1 LELFVT
7 SPAWLFMTTFISY
20 SRYIA
25 CLMDGMQPN
34 LDFEDETVDSL
45 SSTHEE
51 EETLPSNVVGI
62 VYGDVG
68 TSELKCSVT
77 APLEKGEYVQIKHE
91 SCGQVLGQI
100 DKMERKTDLSIDKAI
115 QMSQGE
121 MMDIEEKVLAI
132 INIIGYRDERG
143 LLQTP
148 KVPFK
153 AGTPVT
159 CADDSLITKVIG
171 IEHSDKTGAY
181 IGMLNGHDIPIQLD
195 INEMVQKHVS
205 VLAKTGG
212 GKSYMTGV
220 LVEELLKHD
229 VTVLVVDPHGEY
241 NSLAD
246 PGEPSDYTEQFGISP
261 RGYADKII
269 EFTHDTKINKDA
281 KPLRFTLS
289 NMEARDILALTNIK
303 NMRQALTTMKK
314 VIEMLRANKPSY
326 SLADLIRTLEA
337 QEDSQNATLI
347 QELQY
352 LDEINIFAERGTK
365 LDELIVKGKTTIL
378 NLRGSPP
385 DIQGLIVNRIMT
397 SLFEMRKINAVP
409 PMLIVTEEAHN
420 FCPQQGTTACSK
432 IMRTIASEGR
442 KFGLGLVIITQRA
455 AKVDKNVLSQCG
467 TQVILKITNPND
479 LKAVVASVEGL
490 TSGTTEE
497 IQQLP
502 IGTAI
507 VCGGGVQVPLF
518 IRVRPRE
525 TRHGGESV
533 KVIED

>member
-1 LELFVT
+1 
-7 SPAWLFMTTFISY
+7 M
-20 SRYIA
+20 
-25 CLMDGMQPN
+25 MDGMQSN
-34 LDFEDETVDSL
+34 TDFEDETVESL
-45 SSTHEE
+45 GSAHEDE
-51 EETLPSNVVGI
+51 EAEGFGTSHGTEDQPSGIVGI

-77 APLEKGEYVQIKHE
+77 APLEKGEYVTIKHQT
-91 SCGQVLGQI
+91 CGEVLGQV

-121 MMDIEEKVLAI
+121 EMDIQEKVLAMV
-132 INIIGYRDERG
+132 NVIGYRDDRG

-153 AGTPVT
+153 AGTPVIR
-159 CADDSLITKVIG
+159 AEDSLITKVIG
-171 IEHSDKTGAY
+171 IKHNDKTGAY
-181 IGMLNGHDIPIQLD
+181 IGMLNGHDVQIQLD

-241 NSLAD
+241 GSLRDA
-246 PGEPSDYTEQFGISP
+246 GESSDYATQFGISP
-261 RGYADKII
+261 RGYGSKII
-269 EFTHDTKINKDA
+269 EFSPDTKVNTSA
-281 KPLRFTLS
+281 QPLRFTLS
-289 NMEARDILALTNIK
+289 NLDARDILALTNIK
-303 NMRQALTTMKK
+303 NMRQALTSLKNA
-314 VIEMLRANKPSY
+314 IEILRANKPNF
-326 SLADLIRTLEA
+326 SLQDLIRTLEA
-337 QEDSQNATLI
+337 QEDSKNDNLVH
-347 QELQY
+347 ELQY
-352 LDEINIFAERGTK
+352 LNDIDIFADRGTK
-365 LDELIVKGKTTIL
+365 LDELISKGKTTIL

-385 DIQGLIVNRIMT
+385 DIAQLIVNRIMT
-397 SLFEMRKINAVP
+397 SLFEMRKINAIP

-420 FCPQQGTTACSK
+420 YCPQQGQASCSK

-455 AKVDKNVLSQCG
+455 AKVDKNVLSQCN

-479 LKAVVASVEGL
+479 LKAVISSVEGL
-490 TSGTTEE
+490 TTGVTEE

-502 IGTAI
+502 IGIAI

-518 IRVRPRE
+518 VRVRPRE

-533 KVIED
+533 KVIE

>member
-1 LELFVT
+1 
-7 SPAWLFMTTFISY
+7 
-20 SRYIA
+20 
-25 CLMDGMQPN
+25 MDGMQSDA
-34 LDFEDETVDSL
+34 DFDEDVLENFSPTSADDESVKGL
-45 SSTHEE
+45 GSTHKDDEIPE
-51 EETLPSNVVGI
+51 GIVGI

-77 APLEKGEYVQIKHE
+77 APLEKGEYVSIRHQTCGDIL
-91 SCGQVLGQI
+91 GQV
-100 DKMERKTDLSIDKAI
+100 DKMERKTDLSLDKAI

-121 MMDIEEKVLAI
+121 EMDIEEKVLAMV
-132 INIIGYRDERG
+132 NIIGYRDDRG

-153 AGTPVT
+153 AGTPVIL
-159 CADDSLITKVIG
+159 AEDSLIKEVIG
-171 IEHSDKTGAY
+171 ITHNDKTGAY
-181 IGMLNGHDIPIQLD
+181 IGMLNGHDVQIQLD

-229 VTVLVVDPHGEY
+229 VTVLIIDPHGEY
-241 NSLAD
+241 GSLRDAGD
-246 PGEPSDYTEQFGISP
+246 SSEYGQQFGVSP
-261 RGYADKII
+261 KGYAGKII
-269 EFTHDTKINKDA
+269 EFSPDTKVNA
-281 KPLRFTLS
+281 GAQPLKFTLS
-289 NMEARDILALTNIK
+289 NLEARDVLGLTNIK
-303 NMRQALTTMKK
+303 NMRQALTSLKSA
-314 VIEMLRANKPSY
+314 IEILRANKPNY
-326 SLADLIRTLEA
+326 AVQDLIRTLEA
-337 QEDSQNATLI
+337 QEDSKNDNLVH
-347 QELQY
+347 ELQY
-352 LDEINIFAERGTK
+352 LNEIDIFADRGTK
-365 LDELIVKGKTTIL
+365 LDELISKGKTTIL

-385 DIQGLIVNRIMT
+385 DIAQLIVNRIMT
-397 SLFEMRKINAVP
+397 SLFEMRKINAIP

-420 FCPQQGTTACSK
+420 YCPQQGQASCSK

-455 AKVDKNVLSQCG
+455 AKVDKNVLSQCN

-479 LKAVVASVEGL
+479 LKAVTSSVEGL
-490 TSGTTEE
+490 TVGVTEE

-502 IGTAI
+502 IGIAI

-518 IRVRPRE
+518 VRVRPRE

-533 KVIED
+533 KVIE